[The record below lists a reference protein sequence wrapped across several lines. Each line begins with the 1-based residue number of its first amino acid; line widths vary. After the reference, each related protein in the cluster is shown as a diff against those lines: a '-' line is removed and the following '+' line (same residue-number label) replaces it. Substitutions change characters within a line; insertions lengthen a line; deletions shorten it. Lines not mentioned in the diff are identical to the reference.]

1 MTLRRR
7 LLVAVTA
14 VAALLVVLGG
24 GVVLAQRAYL
34 LAQLDG
40 ELTSLVA
47 TPRALSLVARQVAV
61 GDVAAGG
68 LTEVWVG
75 RRGPGGGLV
84 TVLTPATDPELR
96 PAIGAGQSFPRPTT
110 VRTESGNA
118 ARVRIVSAELPN
130 GRATV
135 YLARS
140 TAGVERAVRRL
151 AFTLGLAGLAVGV
164 VLALIVG
171 WVDRLGLQPIAR
183 MTEVADAIRR
193 GDRGRR
199 VPLAHN
205 GSEAARLAEAMN
217 SMIDATTASEARMAR
232 FVADV
237 SHELRT
243 PLTTVQ
249 GYAALAATVGEEPER
264 VSDALP
270 ERVSDALP
278 DRVSDALPERVSDA
292 VRRIGA
298 EATRM
303 RRLVDGL
310 LDLTGLDEHGLTT
323 RAEVDLAP
331 LLADVAAD
339 LRVVAPDREVRV
351 EAAARVVVQGDR
363 DRLVQ
368 ALVALTSNAV
378 RHTASG
384 VPITITARPDGAGWV
399 RVDVADAGTGIPAE
413 HLPHLFDRFYRVDR
427 SRGSGSGGSGL
438 GLAIVASIARA
449 HGGDVAVASAP
460 GGTVFTIRLPAA

>member
-84 TVLTPATDPELR
+84 TVLTPATDPDLR

-199 VPLAHN
+199 VPLAHT

-264 VSDALP
+264 VSDAGS
-270 ERVSDALP
+270 ERVSDAGL
-278 DRVSDALPERVSDA
+278 ERVSDA